1 MAFIAGAEAL
11 EGISGAEAGAGGGS
25 ATDFIGGAGDFLKT
39 TNSIF
44 SGGLKLYKNITGLTT
59 MKTEEDVKQNY
70 LNNLYKLGL
79 LNLGSPELNR
89 KARGDYVHSRKIS
102 ADYSTEAILDG
113 LKNGKLPTGWTE
125 DNAVSQG
132 FATELMLAK
141 RRKSINSEL
150 ARKDIFDSDAYHVK
164 KVANWFS
171 NDIENRNNDEVLKAM
186 RVY

>member
-1 MAFIAGAEAL
+1 MAFLAAGEAL
-11 EGISGAEAGAGGGS
+11 EGAAASEGAG
-25 ATDFIGGAGDFLKT
+25 ATDFIGGASDALKT
-39 TNSIF
+39 VNTIF
-44 SGGLKLYKNITGLTT
+44 SGGLKLYNNITGLTT
-59 MKTEEDVKQNY
+59 MKTREDVENDY
-70 LNNLYKLGL
+70 LDKLYKLGL

-89 KARGDYVHSRKIS
+89 KARGDYVYSRKIS
-102 ADYSTEAILDG
+102 PDYSTEEILLD
-113 LKNGKLPTGWTE
+113 LKNGKLPAGWNE

-141 RRKSINSEL
+141 RRRAINSEL

-171 NDIENRNNDEVLKAM
+171 NDVENRNNDEILKAM